1 MRKYYPSE
9 IIERLKQGENNLQIS
24 KLSQEIENLKK
35 QFADTDYKTSKMI
48 QYENMGLELPY
59 SWEEIYEAAEAI
71 RVQIR
76 EREKE
81 LHNLLQ
87 LGE

>member
-59 SWEEIYEAAEAI
+59 SWKDIYEAAEAI

-76 EREKE
+76 EKE
-81 LHNLLQ
+81 QELQNLLQ